1 MPKLQT
7 LSPTSILGA
16 IISSTLFAVLTESTN
31 VFIVSL
37 IVLMIS
43 ARIVGPRR

>member
-1 MPKLQT
+1 MPKMQKLNPA
-7 LSPTSILGA
+7 SFWGA